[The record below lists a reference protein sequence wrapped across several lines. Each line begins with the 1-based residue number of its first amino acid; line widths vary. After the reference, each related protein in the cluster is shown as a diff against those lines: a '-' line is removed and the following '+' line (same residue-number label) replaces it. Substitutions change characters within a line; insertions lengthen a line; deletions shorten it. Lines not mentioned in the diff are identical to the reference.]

1 MHAALNGSVGAVRQL
16 SSEIGAKSTDYCMMH
31 PPGTTALMIAAAA
44 GKTRIVE
51 KLAAHESGIFDSCGN
66 CALLLALQHGHR
78 DCSLLLLSEARAFDA
93 DGKLCFTRLQESY
106 QMRLD
111 TGEPFVACYNSIRE
125 DLINMLFL
133 STERS
138 FSTRLLAVLLSHNE
152 YHGLSRTAPH
162 LLDLLWASILGESE
176 TALDE
181 LDNYLYELEE
191 SHSENA
197 CIVCM
202 SRQPDC
208 VLLPCRHLSICSSC
222 ADRVYT
228 AGSIWKCTYCR
239 TIVENMFALEE
250 LEL

>member
-1 MHAALNGSVGAVRQL
+1 
-16 SSEIGAKSTDYCMMH
+16 
-31 PPGTTALMIAAAA
+31 
-44 GKTRIVE
+44 
-51 KLAAHESGIFDSCGN
+51 
-66 CALLLALQHGHR
+66 
-78 DCSLLLLSEARAFDA
+78 
-93 DGKLCFTRLQESY
+93 
-106 QMRLD
+106 
-111 TGEPFVACYNSIRE
+111 
-125 DLINMLFL
+125 MLFL

-181 LDNYLYELEE
+181 LDDYLYELEE
-191 SHSENA
+191 SHPENT
-197 CIVCM
+197 CIVCV

-222 ADRVYT
+222 ANRIYA
-228 AGSIWKCTYCR
+228 AGSIWKCPHCR
-239 TIVENMFALEE
+239 AIVESMFALEE